1 MAVNSRQLS
10 LFEHRALPNSS
21 SSNKNTCRFG
31 WCQIPPLSETPSK
44 NGYISYIYIY
54 TPILRFLNV
63 SPLYKLYRLYPHD
76 VCHGQKLACN
86 IHIRGW
92 SGDPWPTISH
102 YKDSH
107 CWMHDHKP
115 YIDIPSSDHVTYADY
130 IPINPCKISIN
141 PYKSCSNPFKT
152 TIHIQIL
159 LRSL

>member
-44 NGYISYIYIY
+44 NGYISYISYISYIY
-54 TPILRFLNV
+54 IHIYRHLFLDFKCIPIIQV
-63 SPLYKLYRLYPHD
+63 IAIISPWCVPWWKAGLQYPM
-76 VCHGQKLACN
+76 
-86 IHIRGW
+86 IRGW

-115 YIDIPSSDHVTYADY
+115 IFFRYTIFW
-130 IPINPCKISIN
+130 PCHICRWY
-141 PYKSCSNPFKT
+141 PHKS
-152 TIHIQIL
+152 L
-159 LRSL
+159 